1 MVLWIIAFEEA
12 GGLKRGNVG
21 QLVHVRLYIL
31 CPSCSVPPPAR
42 VAATGFLCLDRLA
55 LWCPLVVR
63 EASLMAPRKRSLNWL
78 NWKRQPVRGLH

>member
-12 GGLKRGNVG
+12 GGLKRGNEG
-21 QLVHVRLYIL
+21 QLVHVLLYIL
-31 CPSCSVPPPAR
+31 CPICSVPPPAR

-63 EASLMAPRKRSLNWL
+63 EASLTKYNEATKVVDNYE
-78 NWKRQPVRGLH
+78 G